1 MLWQYQMQR
10 SNQFISNTVKLRNC
24 NHANWGRDHGFPGF
38 CCYYKLHQDPNFD
51 CNSGWDKKY
60 DGFSD
65 NDWTQ
70 LQSVYAKPSDIDL
83 FTGGLMQKPFNGGL
97 TGKVFNE
104 MKGNFELESMFSMC
118 HYHLKDGIL

>member
-1 MLWQYQMQR
+1 MFPESETPNFGQDLVARNIQR
-10 SNQFISNTVKLRNC
+10 
-24 NHANWGRDHGFPGF
+24 ARDHGIPGF
-38 CCYYKLHQDPNFD
+38 CCYYKLHQDPDLD

-104 MKGNFELESMFSMC
+104 MKGNFELENMFSMC
-118 HYHLKDGIL
+118 HFLLKVVIL

>member
-1 MLWQYQMQR
+1 MNFNKYYHT
-10 SNQFISNTVKLRNC
+10 NQ
-24 NHANWGRDHGFPGF
+24 GRDHGFPGF

-60 DGFSD
+60 DDFSD
-65 NDWTQ
+65 SDWTE
-70 LQSVYAKPSDIDL
+70 LQSVYDKPSDIDL

-118 HYHLKDGIL
+118 HSLLKDGIL